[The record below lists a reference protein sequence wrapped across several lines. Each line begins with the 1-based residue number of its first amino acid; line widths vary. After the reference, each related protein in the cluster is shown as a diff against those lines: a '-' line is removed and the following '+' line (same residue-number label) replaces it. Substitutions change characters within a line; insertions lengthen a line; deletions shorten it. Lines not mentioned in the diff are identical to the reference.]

1 MNNIYTL
8 DTDTKE
14 NSLTGP
20 LCPPN
25 SPRVPQASWGVSVPP
40 RGRWAMSAVIPGCHN
55 GWRVPLV
62 ETRDAAK
69 HSTVRR
75 TAAKTEV
82 SSPNVSDAQV
92 EKSCLIEHLQCAEL
106 HKTLQGDEI
115 TRVRFSCPMSHNN
128 CRAEEG
134 PRSN

>member
-1 MNNIYTL
+1 MNKIYVL
-8 DTDTKE
+8 DTDSKE
-14 NSLTGP
+14 DSLTGP

-25 SPRVPQASWGVSVPP
+25 SPHMPQASWGVSVPP
-40 RGRWAMSAVIPGCHN
+40 RGPWAMSAVIPGCHN

-62 ETRDAAK
+62 EIRDAAK
-69 HSTVRR
+69 HSTVCR
-75 TAAKTEV
+75 TAPQTEV
-82 SSPNVSDAQV
+82 PSPNGSNAQV

-115 TRVRFSCPMSHNN
+115 TGVRFSCPRSHNN

-134 PRSN
+134 PGSN